1 MRRNIQHFVFLL
13 AAFCLLPSVSN
24 AACSVATS
32 GGPWINT
39 PFASQSGKF
48 TAVFDATPSATVNAV
63 VGLSQ
68 GAETSYA
75 GFGVLVRFN
84 ASGQIDAR
92 NGGVYA
98 ADAVIPYSAGVTH
111 RFRVVVDVGA
121 HTYSAFVT
129 PAGGIERSVA
139 MNYAFRTEQATVSS
153 LDSWGAFSATT
164 PVGSVNVCDVVI
176 TPETA
181 EPPPLRTFRET
192 SLSGLQSRIN
202 SALPGDLI
210 VLVNGSYSASTAIN
224 VTRAGTAANRIVI
237 AADTV
242 GGATISGSQGFNVS
256 SPAAFVT
263 IRGFRFTHA
272 AGRMNVNFGA
282 HHIRLTR
289 NTFQNTGSGRYL
301 TFSGDDGEID
311 HNSFQSKS
319 TEGQMVS
326 IRGSGSQ
333 MAQRVWIH
341 HNIFRD
347 FTAGTGN
354 GFETLQLGLSGF
366 SMSNAFTLVEHN
378 LFIRTNGENEAIS
391 NKSSSNTFR
400 YNTIRDTIGEL
411 TLRHGNSCLVHGNY
425 FINSHGIRIYGDNH
439 KIHSNYI
446 EASAGINIGNGPVDI
461 PPGPLT
467 EHDSPDNV
475 EISFNTLV
483 NNNPNLRLEG
493 RSGGLGATNTT
504 IANNI
509 IQSNSSTI
517 LTLNGPFPGARYEG
531 NIVWG
536 SAPNDDMPTSG
547 ARRVDPQLVRDSLLI
562 FRPRSTSPAINTAV
576 GTYSA
581 VTTDM
586 DGQTRVSPKD
596 VGADEVTT
604 GAIIARPLTTAD
616 VGPSAP

>member
-1 MRRNIQHFVFLL
+1 MRRNIQSFVFVL
-13 AAFCLLPSVSN
+13 AALCLLPSLSH

-32 GGPWINT
+32 GGSWINT

-63 VGLSQ
+63 VGFSQ
-68 GAETSYA
+68 GPETSYA

-92 NGGVYA
+92 NGGAYM
-98 ADAVIPYSAGVTH
+98 ADAVIPYSGGVTH
-111 RFRVVVDVGA
+111 RFRVVVDVAA
-121 HTYSAFVT
+121 HRYSAFVT

-139 MNYAFRTEQATVSS
+139 TNYAFRTEQATVTS
-153 LDSWGAFSATT
+153 LDSWGAFSAAT
-164 PVGSVNVCDVVI
+164 PVGSVNVCDVVV
-176 TPETA
+176 TPENV
-181 EPPPLRTFRET
+181 EQPPLRTVRVT
-192 SLSGLQSRIN
+192 SLSALQTAINNSR
-202 SALPGDLI
+202 PGDLI
-210 VLVNGSYSASTAIN
+210 VLANGSYSASSAISVN
-224 VTRAGTAANRIVI
+224 RQGTAVNRVVI
-237 AADTV
+237 AAETV
-242 GGATISGSQGFNVS
+242 GGVTISGSQGFAVN
-256 SPAAFVT
+256 SPAEFVT

-272 AGRMNVNFGA
+272 AGRANVNTGTR
-282 HHIRLTR
+282 HIRFTR
-289 NTFQNTGSGRYL
+289 NVFQNTGSGRYL

-311 HNSFQSKS
+311 HNSFQNKS

-326 IRGSGSQ
+326 IRGSGDR

-341 HNIFRD
+341 HNLFSN

-366 SMSNAFTLVEHN
+366 SLSNAFTLVEHN

-400 YNTIRDTIGEL
+400 YNTIRDTVGEL
-411 TLRHGNSCLVHGNY
+411 TLRHGNNCLVHGNY

-446 EASAGINIGNGPVDI
+446 EASTGINIGNGPVDI

-467 EHDSPDNV
+467 EHDSPDNI

-483 NNNPNLRLEG
+483 NNNPNMRMEG
-493 RSGGLGATNTT
+493 RSGGLGATNVT

-517 LTLNGPFPGARYEG
+517 LTLNGPFPGGRFEG

-547 ARRVDPQLVRDSLLI
+547 ARRVDPQLTRDALGI

-596 VGADEVTT
+596 VGADEATT

-616 VGPSAP
+616 VGPNAP